1 MEHLAHDL
9 RAALRTLLRSRG
21 VTCVGIL
28 TLALGIGGTT
38 TMFSVVY
45 AALLR
50 PAPFDDPNRLVM
62 LYVTRT
68 TPAEGLVRLRWS
80 RPVSDAL
87 RQITSLE
94 AFATFSSA
102 NVAVSGG
109 DAAPEQ
115 IDGEAVA
122 PAYFRLLRVVP
133 AAGRALLA
141 EEDGA
146 PGAHPVA
153 VVSDRLWRRRYH
165 ADPAIVGAAIRVN
178 DVPLTVVGIA
188 PQGFAGLSGKS
199 ELWFPRTMAPRLTYS
214 EYLTSPQH
222 FISVIGRLRPDVSL
236 AQANAEMASLA
247 VRFADLAAPPGT
259 QWGAIA
265 LPVTD
270 ARVDATVRR
279 SVLVLLAAAA
289 CVLLIACVNVAG
301 LLLARAR
308 TRRRE
313 IAIRLAIGSSRARL
327 VRQLLAEGLLIAA
340 AAGIAGTV
348 LASWGIAAFESSA
361 PGIGPS
367 FGNDYNAVG
376 SFSTASLDP
385 RVLAFAAAATL
396 GTTVIFALAPAL
408 GASRP
413 DLVPA
418 LKEDERG
425 GSRSSALASLVV
437 TEVALA
443 VLLLAAAGLLL
454 ESFAHMQTLRA
465 GFTADRVLTFW
476 IRPPNS
482 RYQPADGP
490 AIVERML
497 TAIQAVPGVESA
509 AVNRA
514 TPFMGGSRS
523 IAFFPGRPADRMNAP
538 PVGRHYA
545 SAGYLR
551 TLDIPLRDGRW
562 LTDDDRRGRPAV
574 TVVNETAARRFWPGE
589 NPIGK
594 RVWFGTTTGP
604 FSDPSHA
611 VEVVGVVGDVKY
623 EGLEPGYSA
632 DFYTSYLQFAYPD
645 TMVLVKTRGPSA
657 AIVPSLR
664 AAVGS
669 VDQSVPIFDVMPLED
684 RIDNVMARPR
694 FNAAIVAMF
703 AGTALLLASIG
714 VYGVLSYSVSSR
726 MREMGVRVALGAD
739 AARVIALVLGEGLRL
754 AGIGAAA
761 GIVAALAFTRL
772 MQGLLAGI
780 AASDPLV
787 LVGGAVLMLSVA
799 AIAALL
805 PARRASA
812 VDPVTVLRDS

>member
-1 MEHLAHDL
+1 MEQIAHDL
-9 RAALRTLLRSRG
+9 RAAVRLLLRARG
-21 VTCVGIL
+21 VAAVAIL
-28 TLALGIGGTT
+28 TLALGIGATT

-50 PAPFDDPNRLVM
+50 PAPFADADRLVV
-62 LYVTRT
+62 LYITRT
-68 TPAEGLVRLRWS
+68 TPKDGLVRMRWS
-80 RPVSDAL
+80 RPITDAIA
-87 RQITSLE
+87 QVTSLE
-94 AFATFSSA
+94 SFASFSGT

-109 DAAPEQ
+109 DAPPEQ
-115 IDGEAVA
+115 IDGETIA
-122 PAYFRLLRVVP
+122 PAYFRVLRVAP
-133 AAGRALLA
+133 SAGRAFVP

-146 PGAHPVA
+146 PGAHPV
-153 VVSDRLWRRRYH
+153 VMLSDRLWRRRFN
-165 ADPAIVGAAIRVN
+165 ADPSILGRTIRVN

-188 PQGFAGLSGKS
+188 PAGFVGLSGKA

-222 FISVIGRLRPDVSL
+222 FISVVGRLRPRVSL
-236 AQANAEMASLA
+236 AQANAEIASLGA
-247 VRFADLAAPPGT
+247 QFADAIAPPGA
-259 QWGAIA
+259 QWSAIV

-279 SVLVLLAAAA
+279 SVLVLLGAAG

-327 VRQLLAEGLLIAA
+327 VRQLLVEGLLIAA
-340 AAGIAGTV
+340 AAGVAGTLV
-348 LASWGIAAFESSA
+348 AYWGVALFERNA

-385 RVLAFAAAATL
+385 RVLAFAAAVTL
-396 GTTVIFALAPAL
+396 GTTVLCALAPAL

-425 GSRSSALASLVV
+425 GGRSQALAWLVV
-437 TEVALA
+437 SEVGLA
-443 VLLLAAAGLLL
+443 VLLLAAAGLLV
-454 ESFAHMQTLRA
+454 ESFARMQDLRD
-465 GFTADRVLTFW
+465 GFAADRVLTFW
-476 IRPPNS
+476 IRPPSS

-497 TAIQAVPGVESA
+497 SAIQTVPGVESA

-523 IAFFPGRPADRMNAP
+523 IVFFPDRPVDRLNAP
-538 PVGRHYA
+538 PVGRHYV
-545 SAGYLR
+545 SADYIR
-551 TLDIPLRDGRW
+551 TLGIPLLKGRW
-562 LTDDDRRGRPAV
+562 LTAGDRSGRPPVA
-574 TVVNETAARRFWPGE
+574 VVNETGARRFWPGE
-589 NPIGK
+589 RAIGK

-604 FSDPSHA
+604 FSDPAHA
-611 VEVVGVVGDVKY
+611 VEIVGVVGDVKY

-632 DFYTSYLQFAYPD
+632 DFYTSYLQFSYPD
-645 TMVLVKTRGPSA
+645 TMVMAKTRGRSA

-664 AAVGS
+664 AAVAS
-669 VDQSVPIFDVMPLED
+669 VDASVPIFDVMPLDE
-684 RIDNVMARPR
+684 RIDNAMARPR
-694 FNAAIVAMF
+694 FNAAIVAAF
-703 AGTALLLASIG
+703 AGAALLLAAIG

-739 AARVIALVLGEGLRL
+739 RARVVALVLGEGLRL
-754 AGIGAAA
+754 AAIGAAA
-761 GIVAALAFTRL
+761 GTAAALAVTRL
-772 MQGLLAGI
+772 MQGLLAGV
-780 AASDPLV
+780 AASDPRV
-787 LVGGAVLMLSVA
+787 LAGGAIVMLLGAGVA
-799 AIAALL
+799 AWL

-812 VDPVTVLRDS
+812 VDPVVVLRDS

>member
-1 MEHLAHDL
+1 
-9 RAALRTLLRSRG
+9 
-21 VTCVGIL
+21 
-28 TLALGIGGTT
+28 
-38 TMFSVVY
+38 MFSVVY

-50 PAPFDDPNRLVM
+50 PAPFADPDRLVM

-80 RPVSDAL
+80 RPITDAL
-87 RQITSLE
+87 AHVSSLE
-94 AFATFSSA
+94 AFATFSAA

-109 DAAPEQ
+109 DAPPEQ
-115 IDGEAVA
+115 IDGETIA
-122 PAYFRLLRVVP
+122 PAYFRLLRVAP

-146 PGAHPVA
+146 PGAHPV
-153 VVSDRLWRRRYH
+153 VVLSDRLWRRRYH
-165 ADPAIVGAAIRVN
+165 ADPAIVGTAVRVN
-178 DVPLTVVGIA
+178 DVPLTVVGVA
-188 PQGFAGLSGKS
+188 PPGFAGLSGTS

-222 FISVIGRLRPDVSL
+222 FISAVGRLRPGVSL
-236 AQANAEMASLA
+236 AQANAELASLA
-247 VRFADLAAPPGT
+247 ARFADVTAPPGA
-259 QWGAIA
+259 QWSAIA

-270 ARVDATVRR
+270 ARVDTTVRR

-327 VRQLLAEGLLIAA
+327 VRQLLMEGLLIAV
-340 AAGIAGTV
+340 AAGVAGT
-348 LASWGIAAFESSA
+348 LIAFWGVAAFEGNA

-376 SFSTASLDP
+376 SFSSASLEP

-396 GTTVIFALAPAL
+396 GTTLLFALAPAL

-425 GSRSSALASLVV
+425 GSRSKALRGLVV
-437 TEVALA
+437 TEVGLA
-443 VLLLAAAGLLL
+443 VLLLAAAGLLV
-454 ESFAHMQTLRA
+454 ESFARMQALRG
-465 GFTADRVLTFW
+465 GFSTDRVLTLW

-523 IAFFPGRPADRMNAP
+523 IAFFPGRSADRSSAP
-538 PVGRHYA
+538 PVGRHYV
-545 SAGYLR
+545 SAGYIR

-562 LTDDDRRGRPAV
+562 LTDDDRPGRPAV

-632 DFYTSYLQFAYPD
+632 DFYTSYLQFCYPD

-657 AIVPSLR
+657 SIVPSLR
-664 AAVGS
+664 AAVAS
-669 VDQSVPIFDVMPLED
+669 VDASVPIFDVMPLDD
-684 RIDNVMARPR
+684 RIASAMARPR
-694 FNAAIVAMF
+694 FNATIVAMF
-703 AGTALLLASIG
+703 AATALLLAAIG

-726 MREMGVRVALGAD
+726 MREMGVRIALGAD
-739 AARVIALVLGEGLRL
+739 GLRVVALVLGEGLKL

-761 GIVAALAFTRL
+761 GIVAALAFTRV
-772 MQGLLAGI
+772 MQGLLAGV
-780 AASDPLV
+780 AASDPRV
-787 LVGGAVLMLSVA
+787 LVGGATVMLAVA
-799 AIAALL
+799 AAAALL
-805 PARRASA
+805 PARRASS
-812 VDPVTVLRDS
+812 VDPVVVLRDS